1 MTVVVVTDTSC
12 RLPADLRE
20 QWSIRQV
27 PLHILLDGLD
37 LRDGVDEI
45 PDDIHKRH
53 ATTAGATP
61 VELSAA
67 YQRALADSGGDGV
80 VAVHISSALSGT
92 FRAAE
97 LTAAELGPAV
107 RVIDSR
113 SAAMGVGFA
122 ALAAGRAAAAGD
134 ELDTVARAAAAAVS
148 RIHAFVAVARLD
160 NLRRSGRISGAKAW
174 LGTALALKPLLS
186 VDDGKLVLVQRV
198 RTVSNA
204 TAVMIDRVC
213 QLVGDRPAALA
224 VHHVVVIFTC
234 TWPRHMPQ
242 SDSVTVTLCSPT
254 EDDWPGMFLLA
265 AASFTDFIG
274 PESATAWRTLV
285 PTDGAVVVRDG
296 AGPGSEVVGMALY
309 MDLRLT
315 VPGEVV
321 LPTAGLS
328 FVAVAPTHRR
338 RGLLRAMCAE
348 LHRRIAD
355 SGYPV
360 AALHASEG
368 GIYGRFGY
376 GPATTLHELTV
387 DRRFARFHADAPGG
401 GLGGSS
407 VRLVRP
413 TEHRGEFEAIYE
425 RWRQQVPGGLLRPQV
440 LWDELLAEC
449 KAAPGGDRESFALL
463 HPDGYALYRVDR
475 TDLKLARVSELRAVT
490 ADAHCAL
497 WRALIGLDSME
508 RISIITH
515 PQDPLPHLLTDTRLA
530 RTTWRQDGLW
540 LRIMNVPAAL
550 EARGYAH
557 EVGEFSTVLEVSD
570 GGRFALKIGDGR
582 ARCTPTD
589 AAAEIEMDRDVLGS
603 LYLGAHRASTLAAAN
618 RLRTKDSQLLRRLDA
633 AFASDVPV
641 QTAFEF

>member
-160 NLRRSGRISGAKAW
+160 NLRRSGRISG
-174 LGTALALKPLLS
+174 
-186 VDDGKLVLVQRV
+186 
-198 RTVSNA
+198 
-204 TAVMIDRVC
+204 
-213 QLVGDRPAALA
+213 
-224 VHHVVVIFTC
+224 
-234 TWPRHMPQ
+234 
-242 SDSVTVTLCSPT
+242 
-254 EDDWPGMFLLA
+254 
-265 AASFTDFIG
+265 
-274 PESATAWRTLV
+274 
-285 PTDGAVVVRDG
+285 
-296 AGPGSEVVGMALY
+296 
-309 MDLRLT
+309 
-315 VPGEVV
+315 
-321 LPTAGLS
+321 
-328 FVAVAPTHRR
+328 
-338 RGLLRAMCAE
+338 
-348 LHRRIAD
+348 
-355 SGYPV
+355 PV